1 MCFVIREPILITG
14 GTYMTLQHI
23 RNLLDNSIT
32 NLKNELDL
40 YTYNPEHSFSRN
52 RKLPFEKVISTLL
65 AMGGKSINN
74 ELLYQSGC
82 SVKTASSSAFIQQ
95 RNKIKY
101 IAFESLFYN
110 FTKASLENNFKLY
123 KGYRLLAV
131 DGSDIQIALNHKDM
145 DCFVQ
150 TRKDRKPYNL
160 IHLNA
165 MYDVLSNVYVDVL
178 IQKYK
183 QANERKALTNMV
195 DRSDISKPTIIMADR
210 GYESYNVL
218 VHIQQK
224 QWEFLIRI
232 KDFGTHNSGI
242 LHGFDLPNEDEFDVD
257 MDINLTRKQT
267 NEVKELLKDR
277 NHYKRLKSYR
287 DFDYLPAKSKKDEP
301 VSLYNLKFRIVR
313 FKLTESSYE
322 VIITNL
328 DKHSFPPQIIK
339 QLYGKR
345 WGIET
350 SFRDLK
356 YTIGLL
362 HFHSKKVELIY
373 QEIYSRVI
381 MYNFSEFIVKTIVF
395 HNIKRKYCYT
405 LNFSNAT
412 HICREFFLKRVSP
425 PNVEALIQGIWYQSD
440 QTAQDQEKCL
450 LRHR

>member
-1 MCFVIREPILITG
+1 MRFVIREPILITG

-65 AMGGKSINN
+65 AMGSKSINN

-101 IAFESLFYN
+101 TAFEALFYN

-131 DGSDIQIALNHKDM
+131 DGSDIKIALNHKDM
-145 DCFVQ
+145 DCFIQ

-165 MYDVLSNVYVDVL
+165 MFDVLSNVYVDVL

-218 VHIQQK
+218 AHIQQK

-232 KDFGTHNSGI
+232 KVFGTHNSGI

-257 MDINLTRKQT
+257 MDIKLTRKQT

-322 VIITNL
+322 VILTNL
-328 DKHSFPPQIIK
+328 DKHTFPPQIIK

-362 HFHSKKVELIY
+362 HFHSK
-373 QEIYSRVI
+373 RW
-381 MYNFSEFIVKTIVF
+381 N
-395 HNIKRKYCYT
+395 
-405 LNFSNAT
+405 
-412 HICREFFLKRVSP
+412 
-425 PNVEALIQGIWYQSD
+425 
-440 QTAQDQEKCL
+440 
-450 LRHR
+450 